1 MTTPNTSQELWQEG
15 GFDDSSLILLA
26 AAASNLRFGT
36 NPAYGITDFL
46 SVYPQFGSVDG
57 QGVFTG
63 IGNLSQGALQIFVNL
78 ASASLSQD
86 RWQDSWTF
94 GMALFIAHYATLHL
108 KATEGATGNARQIAQ
123 AGLAKGVQ
131 VSKSADLSTGYQAI
145 TAGWESW
152 GQFNLTMYGQQLI
165 GMAKLIGK
173 GPMMIW

>member
-1 MTTPNTSQELWQEG
+1 MSTPDTAQDLWQEG
-15 GFDDSSLILLA
+15 AFLDYSLSALA

-36 NPAYGITDFL
+36 NPAYAIADFL
-46 SVYPQFGSVDG
+46 AVYPQFGSVDD
-57 QGVFTG
+57 QGAFTG

-94 GMALFIAHYATLHL
+94 AMALFVAHYATLHL
-108 KATEGATGNARQIAQ
+108 KATEGAAGNARQIAQ

-145 TAGWESW
+145 TSGWESW
-152 GQFNLTMYGQQLI
+152 GQWNLTMYGQQLI
-165 GMAKLIGK
+165 GMARLIGK
-173 GPMMIW
+173 GPMLIW